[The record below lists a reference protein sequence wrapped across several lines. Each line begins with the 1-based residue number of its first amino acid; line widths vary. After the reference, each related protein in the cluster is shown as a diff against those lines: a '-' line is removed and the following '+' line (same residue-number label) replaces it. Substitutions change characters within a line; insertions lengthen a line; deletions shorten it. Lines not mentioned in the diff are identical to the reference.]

1 MGAVKTNADDQPH
14 PLDVA
19 LGQSVRLRRRA
30 LRMSQQALADAI
42 GVSFPQVQKYER
54 GTNRVSFS
62 RLVEISHTLGCRVS
76 DLVDDLDEDKGRSS
90 ERIGDLS
97 KLRLPGA
104 VELLEAY
111 SAINSTRLRRSVLE
125 LAQSMMANAPAANK
139 AD

>member
-42 GVSFPQVQKYER
+42 GVSFQQVQKYER

-90 ERIGDLS
+90 ERIGDS
-97 KLRLPGA
+97 G
-104 VELLEAY
+104 
-111 SAINSTRLRRSVLE
+111 
-125 LAQSMMANAPAANK
+125 PAAF
-139 AD
+139 APPRRLHGCLLLPSPAVLTG

>member
-1 MGAVKTNADDQPH
+1 
-14 PLDVA
+14 
-19 LGQSVRLRRRA
+19 
-30 LRMSQQALADAI
+30 
-42 GVSFPQVQKYER
+42 
-54 GTNRVSFS
+54 
-62 RLVEISHTLGCRVS
+62 VEISHTLGCRVS

-125 LAQSMMANAPAANK
+125 LAQSMMANAPTAAK